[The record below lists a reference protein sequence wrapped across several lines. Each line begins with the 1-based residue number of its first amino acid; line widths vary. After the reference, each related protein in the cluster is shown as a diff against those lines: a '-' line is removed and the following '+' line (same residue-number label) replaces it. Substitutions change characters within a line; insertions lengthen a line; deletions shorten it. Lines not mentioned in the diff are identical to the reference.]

1 MRRQTPV
8 TSREDIC
15 VMDHKQYAARRRAD
29 RIGKTILAVL
39 AVCLV
44 VLIALRMA

>member
-1 MRRQTPV
+1 
-8 TSREDIC
+8 
-15 VMDHKQYAARRRAD
+15 MDHKQYTARRRAD

-44 VLIALRMA
+44 LVIVVRMA